1 MKGLDIL
8 QRGMTLSLFTVTLV
22 GAYFTANGSYNIVSR
37 RIASPPASSQPV
49 SPPTIATESKKT

>member
-37 RIASPPASSQPV
+37 RIASSQPV